1 MDRTT
6 LLRDYLYGLFFLAL
20 SVPSW
25 CADLMQVTDSH
36 WRIQPLLNVG
46 QAVAGYRMVGVPD
59 GLGAWREPKGK
70 LHVLMN
76 HELAGD
82 AGAVRAHGAR
92 GAFVSHWLLDVDV
105 KQASDIRV
113 TQGSDLVRQVY
124 LWNGERHQLQA
135 QYAFNRLCSADL
147 PAPSALFDAVS
158 GLGFKHRL
166 FMNGEEDRNGGRAFA
181 HVASGPLQGQ
191 SYEFAQMGKSAWE
204 NVVLNPKAQIK
215 TIAMG
220 TDDSPGGQVY
230 MYVGQKS
237 KQGNPLQMAGLQG
250 GILYGLKRQGERF
263 TWHAFGDVSNW
274 SGEALEKAGQQA
286 GVAQF
291 MRPEDGAWHPQQHN
305 IFYFAT
311 TDKIDGTS
319 QLFQLTFDDI
329 SAPEKGGVI
338 QAILNARDIQAQMFD
353 NITVTSDGK
362 LLIEED
368 PGDDPHR
375 AAIWHFDPSSGQ
387 ANKIAAVSEAAF
399 AQLSSDQF
407 LTQDEENSGIIEITA
422 LVSDTAWA
430 VAGRRYFLASLQ
442 IHAKSSDAELVQGGQ
457 LYLLEQLE

>member
-1 MDRTT
+1 
-6 LLRDYLYGLFFLAL
+6 
-20 SVPSW
+20 
-25 CADLMQVTDSH
+25 
-36 WRIQPLLNVG
+36 
-46 QAVAGYRMVGVPD
+46 
-59 GLGAWREPKGK
+59 
-70 LHVLMN
+70 
-76 HELAGD
+76 
-82 AGAVRAHGAR
+82 
-92 GAFVSHWLLDVDV
+92 
-105 KQASDIRV
+105 
-113 TQGSDLVRQVY
+113 
-124 LWNGERHQLQA
+124 
-135 QYAFNRLCSADL
+135 
-147 PAPSALFDAVS
+147 
-158 GLGFKHRL
+158 
-166 FMNGEEDRNGGRAFA
+166 
-181 HVASGPLQGQ
+181 
-191 SYEFAQMGKSAWE
+191 
-204 NVVLNPKAQIK
+204 VVLNPKAQIK

-291 MRPEDGAWHPQQHN
+291 MRPEDGAWHPQQNN

-338 QAILNARDIQAQMFD
+338 QVILNARDIQAQMFD

-422 LVSDTAWA
+422 LVSDTPWA